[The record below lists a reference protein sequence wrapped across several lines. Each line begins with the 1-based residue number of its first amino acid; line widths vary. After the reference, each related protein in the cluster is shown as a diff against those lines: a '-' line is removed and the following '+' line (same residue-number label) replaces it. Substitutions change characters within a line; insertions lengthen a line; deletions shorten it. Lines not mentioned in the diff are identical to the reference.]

1 MDGFL
6 GIGFWEILLIFVIV
20 FALLGPRKLPEIA
33 ARLGT
38 LFRRL
43 KRASFELTSE
53 LTREVEGTPR
63 TDGVSSLDSLKEAAS
78 DLKSSVFGK
87 AEDAAEKEEEGVQ
100 QEGEPLKAEAGG
112 TGEKREEDVE
122 EGEQL
127 KTEAE
132 HG

>member
-20 FALLGPRKLPEIA
+20 LALLGPRKLPEIA

-43 KRASFELTSE
+43 RRASFDLTAE

-63 TDGVSSLDSLKEAAS
+63 SKDDNPLDSLRQAAS
-78 DLKSSVFGK
+78 DLKSSVFGV
-87 AEDAAEKEEEGVQ
+87 AEGSDDKEEEGVQ
-100 QEGEPLKAEAGG
+100 EGEQRKSEAQGAAE
-112 TGEKREEDVE
+112 KKEEDVE
-122 EGEQL
+122 EGQQL
-127 KTEAE
+127 KTEADRS
-132 HG
+132 